1 MIQTGDAG
9 GAEGEARARE
19 DDVGVIRMTE
29 HAGPDHLK
37 ALCDLRGCF
46 LFVINRQFAFDLC
59 FHGLLCLGQ
68 HAGDALNAADRKSV
82 V

>member
-1 MIQTGDAG
+1 
-9 GAEGEARARE
+9 
-19 DDVGVIRMTE
+19 MTE

-68 HAGDALNAADRKSV
+68 HAGDALNAAV
-82 V
+82 VGESGDAMPGIR